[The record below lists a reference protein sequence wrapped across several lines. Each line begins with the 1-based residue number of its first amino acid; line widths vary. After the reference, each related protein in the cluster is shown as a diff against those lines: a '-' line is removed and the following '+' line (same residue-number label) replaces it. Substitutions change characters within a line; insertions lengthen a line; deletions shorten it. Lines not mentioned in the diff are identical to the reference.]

1 MNKLQNYFICLILSI
16 IVFAL
21 LQTISIIGVIIL
33 QLFSIFILLYGIF
46 GIALFCKPKEEK
58 NVTNN
63 NDISNDK

>member
-16 IVFAL
+16 IVFGV

-46 GIALFCKPKEEK
+46 GVALFYKPKGGK
-58 NVTNN
+58 
-63 NDISNDK
+63 KQ